1 MKNVETPQYSEYR
14 LNDVIGRLEGF
25 RNMVG
30 WGQLNEDLEVAI
42 ECIRYAAEVIE
53 AESNAAFGNV
63 DFDKLNREINDI
75 LENQSQGKG

>member
-1 MKNVETPQYSEYR
+1 MKKVETPQYSEFR

-30 WGQLNEDLEVAI
+30 WGQLNEDLEIAI

-53 AESNAAFGNV
+53 TESNV
-63 DFDKLNREINDI
+63 DFDTLNREINDI
-75 LENQSQGKG
+75 LANQSQGKG

>member
-53 AESNAAFGNV
+53 AETDAAFEDV
-63 DFDKLNREINDI
+63 DFHRLNREIDDI
-75 LENQSQGKG
+75 LNKRSLGKG

>member
-30 WGQLNEDLEVAI
+30 WGQLNEDLEIAI
-42 ECIRYAAEVIE
+42 ECIRYTSDVIE
-53 AESNAAFGNV
+53 AESNAVFENV
-63 DFDKLNREINDI
+63 DFDTLNREINDI
-75 LENQSQGKG
+75 LANQSQGKG